1 MQPHPHVCLRRLP
14 LPVAPAR
21 GHRGGTAEGTLL
33 PAGFALRQRCQMFR
47 KEPDRGAQM
56 HAMPALGWRGTEPG
70 SPVRAPGR
78 FPARGVPSG
87 RSRPWQRHP
96 SAGLAAPAP
105 VLGCVLPASRLP
117 APTAAAVQAGCESS
131 LSIITLF

>member
-1 MQPHPHVCLRRLP
+1 
-14 LPVAPAR
+14 
-21 GHRGGTAEGTLL
+21 
-33 PAGFALRQRCQMFR
+33 MFR

-56 HAMPALGWRGTEPG
+56 HAMPALG

-87 RSRPWQRHP
+87 RSHPWRRHRSP
-96 SAGLAAPAP
+96 GLAPPAP

-117 APTAAAVQAGCESS
+117 APAAAAVQAGCESS